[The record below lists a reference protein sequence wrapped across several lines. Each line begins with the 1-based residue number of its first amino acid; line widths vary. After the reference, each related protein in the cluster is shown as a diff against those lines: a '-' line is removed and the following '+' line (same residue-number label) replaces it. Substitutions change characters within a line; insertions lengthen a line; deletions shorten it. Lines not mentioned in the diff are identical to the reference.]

1 MNEGVSSLK
10 CIVVYEVCSVFL
22 LNGDRIRLTHS
33 VCDHL
38 RETPILHPGIV
49 RVDGLPVQLPDA
61 LLDREK
67 VCVSCGPWSLS
78 GTRGIDSGL
87 DLCERAESFIL
98 VQAADLSDRT
108 LSIAPGSRKRVALA
122 LDLSRLAHSLWPTP
136 ATASVRGPCCN
147 HVFIYAALA
156 VYSLVRILL
165 NLKLTSRFTLSLW
178 STRGPSSEGQH
189 SVLRG
194 ASCLTSPLQVDADGQ

>member
-1 MNEGVSSLK
+1 LSVPFVVGQTDRQTDRQTDSRNITNFVLVFSPSSPAAILAQGVNEGVSSLK

-87 DLCERAESFIL
+87 DLCERAESFVL

-122 LDLSRLAHSLWPTP
+122 LDLSRLAH
-136 ATASVRGPCCN
+136 
-147 HVFIYAALA
+147 
-156 VYSLVRILL
+156 
-165 NLKLTSRFTLSLW
+165 
-178 STRGPSSEGQH
+178 
-189 SVLRG
+189 
-194 ASCLTSPLQVDADGQ
+194 PL